1 MKTSDKLG
9 KIFAKYM
16 TKIPLIC
23 TESIQ
28 IRNNQLPKRIM
39 NKL

>member
-16 TKIPLIC
+16 TKINSLNLYRIH
-23 TESIQ
+23 T
-28 IRNNQLPKRIM
+28 NQ
-39 NKL
+39 